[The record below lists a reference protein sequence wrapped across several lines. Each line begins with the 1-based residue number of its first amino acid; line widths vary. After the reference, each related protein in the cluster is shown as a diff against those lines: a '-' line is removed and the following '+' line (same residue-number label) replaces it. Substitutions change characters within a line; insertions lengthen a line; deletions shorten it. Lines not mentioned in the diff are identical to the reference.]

1 MGAFKLWHIIVVLIV
16 LVVLFGANRLPN
28 IAKNVG
34 QSAKVL
40 KKEMRELTDENEQTK
55 AAEDTVVPPVSPA
68 VTPEETVFV
77 DRTDNDPQTNT
88 K

>member
-1 MGAFKLWHIIVVLIV
+1 MGALRPWHIIIVLIV

-40 KKEMRELTDENEQTK
+40 KKEMRELTDEDDQTK
-55 AAEDTVVPPVSPA
+55 ATEDTVVPPVTPD
-68 VTPEETVFV
+68 VTGQDTVFV
-77 DRTDNDPQTNT
+77 DRTDTNLDPRT

>member
-1 MGAFKLWHIIVVLIV
+1 MGLKPWHIIVVLVV

-40 KKEMRELTDENEQTK
+40 KKEMRELTEDENTGAKE
-55 AAEDTVVPPVSPA
+55 TVVPPVTPVA
-68 VTPEETVFV
+68 QPEETVFV
-77 DRTDNDPQTNT
+77 ERKNDPRGDN